1 MLTDKLL
8 QHISPDLLFAVFG
21 ILCLVL
27 PTAEAIRC
35 KRPVKSILAGGGSG
49 VLALMACHFWGG
61 TLGICLPLTLLH
73 LAVAF
78 VLGIPGVLLMLGA
91 SALL

>member
-1 MLTDKLL
+1 M
-8 QHISPDLLFAVFG
+8 FG

-27 PTAEAIRC
+27 PTAEAIRH
-35 KRPVKSILAGGGSG
+35 KRPVKSILLSGGSG
-49 VLALMACHFWGG
+49 VLALIACHLWGG
-61 TLGICLPLTLLH
+61 TVGIYLPLTVLH